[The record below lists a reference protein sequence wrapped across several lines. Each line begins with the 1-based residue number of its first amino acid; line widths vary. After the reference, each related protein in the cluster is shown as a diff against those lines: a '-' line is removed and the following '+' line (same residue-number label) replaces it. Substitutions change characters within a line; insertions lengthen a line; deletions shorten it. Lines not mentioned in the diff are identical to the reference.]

1 MARPGSPGCLL
12 QEPGHA
18 GLLSFWNPVSG
29 VCERVAKMAL
39 ETECDQHERRCATR
53 YRRTPGNEKGPT
65 LSIGPFVFG
74 CPGWIRT
81 TECLSQSQVPYRL
94 ATGQ

>member
-1 MARPGSPGCLL
+1 MVRPGLPGCLL
-12 QEPGHA
+12 QKPGHA
-18 GLLSFWNPVSG
+18 GLLSFWNSG
-29 VCERVAKMAL
+29 VWPCERAAKIAL
-39 ETECDQHERRCATR
+39 ETERNQPERRCATSPPDAGQQKR
-53 YRRTPGNEKGPT
+53 PD
-65 LSIGPFVFG
+65 LSIGPFVYG